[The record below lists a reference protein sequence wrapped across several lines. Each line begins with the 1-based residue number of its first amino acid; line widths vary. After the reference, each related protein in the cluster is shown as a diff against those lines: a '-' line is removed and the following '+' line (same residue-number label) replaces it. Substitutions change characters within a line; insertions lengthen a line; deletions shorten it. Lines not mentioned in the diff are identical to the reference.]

1 MRNRWWVT
9 TTFAAAVLTL
19 AACGGSTKS
28 NAGSGSGGTS
38 SPPSSSSTGSSTGG
52 AAATSASNA
61 VKTTKISGA
70 TVLTNAK
77 GLTLYWFAPDTSTMS
92 KCNGSCAQYW
102 PPVKGPV
109 TETGLKGTFGTIKRT
124 DGSIQATYDG
134 HPLYTYISDTTPG
147 QAKGNNLNASGG
159 LWHEVTESGT
169 SAPAPTSGSS
179 SSSSSGGSG
188 GYGY

>member
-28 NAGSGSGGTS
+28 NSGGSGGGTS
-38 SPPSSSSTGSSTGG
+38 GSSSTSSASG

-61 VKTTKISGA
+61 VKTMKISGA

-77 GLTLYWFAPDTSTMS
+77 GFTLYWFAPDSSTKS
-92 KCNGSCAQYW
+92 KCYGQCAQYW

-109 TETGLKGTFGTIKRT
+109 TSSGLMGTFATIKRT
-124 DGSIQATYDG
+124 DGTVQATYDG
-134 HPLYTYISDTTPG
+134 HPLYTYVGDKSPG

-159 LWHEVTESGT
+159 LWHEITESGST
-169 SAPAPTSGSS
+169 APTSGSS
-179 SSSSSGGSG
+179 SSPSGGGGG